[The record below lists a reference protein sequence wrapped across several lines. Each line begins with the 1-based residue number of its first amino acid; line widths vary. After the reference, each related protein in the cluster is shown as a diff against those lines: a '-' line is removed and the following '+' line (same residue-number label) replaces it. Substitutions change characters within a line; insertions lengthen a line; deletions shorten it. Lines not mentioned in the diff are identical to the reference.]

1 MSHSPRQ
8 RTQESGEL
16 LLQGLSLFGVSG
28 GQSNASQL
36 VETVVYCRNIRG
48 NRKRLGR
55 GKGRSLKSTHLAK
68 SEILI
73 IRIFTLRT
81 LDCRNKKAGNWG
93 KALKKI
99 EQEEIKIIKD
109 GLPTK
114 TGEIEIR
121 YWKLNKLQTSK
132 VCLNGFDTKSP

>member
-1 MSHSPRQ
+1 M
-8 RTQESGEL
+8 
-16 LLQGLSLFGVSG
+16 
-28 GQSNASQL
+28 
-36 VETVVYCRNIRG
+36 VETAVYCRNIRG

-81 LDCRNKKAGNWG
+81 LDCRNKNAGNWG

-99 EQEEIKIIKD
+99 EQEEIIIKE
-109 GLPTK
+109 GLH
-114 TGEIEIR
+114 
-121 YWKLNKLQTSK
+121 K
-132 VCLNGFDTKSP
+132 VLWPDVLYSSFCMC

>member
-1 MSHSPRQ
+1 
-8 RTQESGEL
+8 
-16 LLQGLSLFGVSG
+16 
-28 GQSNASQL
+28 L
-36 VETVVYCRNIRG
+36 VETAVYCRNIRG
-48 NRKRLGR
+48 NQKRLGR

-81 LDCRNKKAGNWG
+81 LDCRNKNAGNGG

-99 EQEEIKIIKD
+99 EQQKNKIIKE
-109 GLPTK
+109 GLQTK

-121 YWKLNKLQTSK
+121 Y
-132 VCLNGFDTKSP
+132 